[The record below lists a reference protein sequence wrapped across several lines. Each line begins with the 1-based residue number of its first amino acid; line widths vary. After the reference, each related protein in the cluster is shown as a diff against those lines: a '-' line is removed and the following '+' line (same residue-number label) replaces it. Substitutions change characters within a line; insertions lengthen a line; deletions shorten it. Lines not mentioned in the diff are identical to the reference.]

1 MAKSGWQSEF
11 FLVKLTAMGC
21 KDGSDP
27 RLEELIRIIHLW
39 DSAYF
44 LSIVS
49 KTMAEEL
56 IRVRR

>member
-1 MAKSGWQSEF
+1 MNDRTQLKFSDT
-11 FLVKLTAMGC
+11 VKE
-21 KDGSDP
+21 SDP
-27 RLEELIRIIHLW
+27 RLEELIGIIRLW

-44 LSIVS
+44 LSIVL